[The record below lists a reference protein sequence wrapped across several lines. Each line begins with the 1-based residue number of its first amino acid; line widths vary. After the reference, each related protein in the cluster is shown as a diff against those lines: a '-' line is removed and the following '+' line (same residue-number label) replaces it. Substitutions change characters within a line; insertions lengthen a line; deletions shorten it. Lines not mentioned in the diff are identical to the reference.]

1 MRLGIRI
8 GVDVGRARVGV
19 ARSDREGLLATPV
32 ETMPRDGRTIA
43 SLQALAVELEPLE
56 IVVGL
61 PISLS
66 GSDTASTTDAREFAR
81 SLAEASGIPVRL
93 VDERLSTVSAQ
104 RALHDAGRRAKGS
117 RPVIDQVAAVIILQN
132 ALDSERTASQPPG
145 ALIDLSTKAK

>member
-1 MRLGIRI
+1 MRSGIRI

-19 ARSDREGLLATPV
+19 ARCVPDGLLATPV
-32 ETMPRDGRTIA
+32 ETLRRDATTLA
-43 SLQALAVELEPLE
+43 ALQALIAEVEPLE
-56 IVVGL
+56 VVVGL

-66 GSDTASTTDAREFAR
+66 GSDTASTTDAREFAMA
-81 SLAEASGIPVRL
+81 LAKEAQVPVRL

-132 ALDSERTASQPPG
+132 ALDSERMAARPPG
-145 ALIDLSTKAK
+145 ELIDL